1 MGELS
6 IGAVARRAG
15 IAASAL
21 RYYESVGLVPPPERT
36 SGRRVYEPAVL
47 DRLAVIALLQ
57 RAGFTVAEMR
67 TFLTEFPADAP
78 PSERWQA
85 LALQKLPEVEALIA
99 RATAMKEIL
108 ERGLA
113 CACPTMEECA
123 RLSCWVPEG
132 AGSSSRLGMNAT
144 P

>member
-1 MGELS
+1 MERLS
-6 IGAVARRAG
+6 IGEVARQAG
-15 IAASAL
+15 IATSAL
-21 RYYESVGLVPPPERT
+21 RYYEAAGLVSPPERV

-67 TFLTEFPADAP
+67 TFLTNFPADAP

-85 LALQKLPEVEALIA
+85 LAARKLPEVEALIA
-99 RATAMKEIL
+99 RATAMKQIL

-113 CACPTMEECA
+113 CACPTIEECA
-123 RLSCWVPEG
+123 RMGCL
-132 AGSSSRLGMNAT
+132 
-144 P
+144 

>member
-1 MGELS
+1 MEQLS
-6 IGAVARRAG
+6 IGEIARRAG

-21 RYYESVGLVPPPERT
+21 RYYESAGLVPAPARM

-78 PSERWQA
+78 PSKRWQT
-85 LALQKLPEVEALIA
+85 LASRKLPEVEALIA
-99 RATAMKEIL
+99 RATAMRDIL
-108 ERGLA
+108 ERGLR
-113 CACPTMEECA
+113 CECPTMEECA
-123 RLSCWVPEG
+123 QAAC
-132 AGSSSRLGMNAT
+132 T
-144 P
+144 I

>member
-1 MGELS
+1 MERLS
-6 IGAVARRAG
+6 IGEVARQAG

-21 RYYESVGLVPPPERT
+21 RYYETEGLVPPPERL

-67 TFLTEFPADAP
+67 TFLTDFPADTP

-85 LALQKLPEVEALIA
+85 LARQKLPEVEALIA

-108 ERGLA
+108 ERGLD
-113 CACPTMEECA
+113 CTCPTMEECA
-123 RLSCWVPEG
+123 LISCRVPTVSLPLHQEQV
-132 AGSSSRLGMNAT
+132 L
-144 P
+144 